1 MAGAR
6 HRRSVVERERD
17 ERKSVRPIL
26 VGSLVVLVIVVWLVW
41 WQWDA
46 ITNGFSDAAGPESKA
61 AQAESAVGGDD
72 TATGQGGSPTLSDQ
86 ALAERRWEELTGQP
100 PVWPEDLTN
109 PQNCEE
115 VEADLARICSLLD
128 QRDYVR
134 AVAPTGGACG
144 LIRTVAE
151 ELAANPPDI
160 SSELESYETMLDN
173 VFHLFRVVGRK
184 RLELLRRIQWEE
196 HELAEPAAM
205 ALYRWAVSREGCARS
220 GTTTLRPEPLYDY
233 AGFFFTTMGGQAY
246 LRRRTPSIE
255 ALASLYAL
263 LIVDRAQQSGLN
275 PAGVDPR
282 TEIQRTRALI
292 ETEPLVFRE
301 HYLLILDQ
309 MAERWKERS

>member
-1 MAGAR
+1 LL
-6 HRRSVVERERD
+6 
-17 ERKSVRPIL
+17 I
-26 VGSLVVLVIVVWLVW
+26 VIWLVW

-46 ITNGFSDAAGPESKA
+46 ITGRFSNAEDLES
-61 AQAESAVGGDD
+61 ESVQVDSSSGGDGAGTVGED
-72 TATGQGGSPTLSDQ
+72 EPAPSDQ
-86 ALAERRWEELTGQP
+86 ARAERRWEALTGQP

-134 AVAPTGGACG
+134 EVAPAAGACG
-144 LIRTVAE
+144 LLRTVAE
-151 ELAANPPDI
+151 ELAARPPDI
-160 SSELESYETMLDN
+160 SSIGRERLD
-173 VFHLFRVVGRK
+173 
-184 RLELLRRIQWEE
+184 LLRRIQWEE
-196 HELAEPAAM
+196 QELAEPAAM

-246 LRRRTPSIE
+246 LRRRAPRIE

-282 TEIQRTRALI
+282 PEIQRVRALI
-292 ETEPLVFRE
+292 EAESLVFRE
-301 HYLLILDQ
+301 HYLIMLDQ
-309 MAERWKERS
+309 MADRWKERS